1 MHTYIYVC
9 IHIYVYI
16 YIYIYLIAP
25 RIPPGHFSCQVIC
38 IENLVAGC
46 LVVGWLVVGWQVA
59 PAGATFG
66 LLHLPEIENHFVS
79 GNGLGGMPWFFT
91 FLIRDRWRRHV
102 TGHVLGSLGRSQGVR
117 GEGPEGTDNT
127 EARSVWEGAWGAL
140 GVMFGVWGG
149 PWVRPR
155 EWKCWYFVGFESV
168 FASKVFSI
176 FFGWFLD
183 RICFSKI
190 WRTM

>member
-1 MHTYIYVC
+1 M
-9 IHIYVYI
+9 
-16 YIYIYLIAP
+16 YIYLIAP

-91 FLIRDRWRRHV
+91 FLISDRWRRHV

-127 EARSVWEGAWGAL
+127 EGSL
-140 GVMFGVWGG
+140 GVSGRGPGG
-149 PWVRPR
+149 PLGWFWVSGVVLGSDPGS
-155 EWKCWYFVGFESV
+155 ENVDISLVLKGV

-176 FFGWFLD
+176 FFCWFLD